1 MNGFSFYRYFC
12 ISLTIFKMFNM
23 KKELKALLLTLPFAC
38 SLVSCINNDYD
49 LSDIDTTVGIAVN
62 DLVIPVNLD
71 KITLGDVLDLEDDS
85 QIKEVNGIYAV
96 VKDGTFSSDEIEIP
110 SFSAPAPSIEPIS
123 SVLSIEVESFAKAS
137 LRTGNKVAKYPITE
151 ANTSFMYHSDDVSE
165 YIIAAYAFDLNSS
178 LNVDIIINGLDGITN
193 SFEIENLSIQL
204 PAGMKAV
211 SDKGVYDE
219 ETGVLNLGN
228 VTGQNNR
235 FSFKVDF
242 SRVDVEKS
250 GAVLKDGKFDFS
262 GEISVKTG
270 DIAIYDDNF
279 ESGMTVAD
287 LPEEVEFKGN
297 ATMSDMS
304 VSTFDGVV
312 CYNIDGIDVDPISM
326 TDIPDILNQT
336 GTNIILDNPQIY
348 VSMNNPVADK
358 GLSASVGFALTPI
371 REGETSQALTLDDDS
386 LVIGHDKPLNENY
399 TFCMSPYKPDTYY
412 TGFEDAEFC
421 EFSTLGKVLSGTK
434 LPESI
439 NIDVVNP
446 NVWAQEV
453 YGFELGQK
461 LDRVNGTYSFY
472 APLALTDNSVIAYK
486 DTIDGWND
494 EDVDSIE
501 ISEAI
506 INAVVTT
513 DVPLALDIKAEPIDK
528 YGNVIENV
536 EVKGASVGIKA
547 DGQPIEISIKGKIR
561 HLDGIIL
568 TARAQSGVSD
578 ESLAPGHNISLTDIK
593 AKVSGI
599 YRTEL

>member
-1 MNGFSFYRYFC
+1 
-12 ISLTIFKMFNM
+12 M

-38 SLVSCINNDYD
+38 SFVSCINNDYD

-123 SVLSIEVESFAKAS
+123 SVLSIDVESFAKAS
-137 LRTGNKVAKYPITE
+137 LRTGNKVAKYPITD

-178 LNVDIIINGLDGITN
+178 LNVDIIVNGLDGITN

-250 GAVLKDGKFDFS
+250 GALLKDGKFDFS

>member
-1 MNGFSFYRYFC
+1 
-12 ISLTIFKMFNM
+12 M
-23 KKELKALLLTLPFAC
+23 KKEFKALFWMLPLTC
-38 SLVSCINNDYD
+38 SFVSCINSDYD
-49 LSDIDTTVGIAVN
+49 LSDIDTTVGITVN
-62 DLVIPVNLD
+62 DLVIPINLD
-71 KITLGDVLDLEDDS
+71 QIALSDVLDLEDDS

-110 SFSAPAPSIEPIS
+110 SFSAPAPYVEPIS
-123 SVLSIEVESFAKAS
+123 SVLYIDTENMAKAS
-137 LRTGNKVAKYPITE
+137 LKAGNKIAKYPITD

-165 YIIAAYAFDLNSS
+165 YILDAYAFDLSIS
-178 LNVDIIINGLDGITN
+178 LNVDIIVNGLDGVTN

-204 PAGMKAV
+204 PAGMVAV
-211 SDKGVYDE
+211 SDQGVYDA
-219 ETGVLNLGN
+219 ETGVLNLGSA
-228 VTGQNNR
+228 TGQNNR
-235 FSFKVDF
+235 YSFSVNI
-242 SRVDVEKS
+242 SHADVYKS
-250 GAVLKDGKFDFS
+250 GAVLKNGKFDFS

-270 DIAIYDDNF
+270 EIAIYDDNF
-279 ESGMTVAD
+279 VSGKTVAD
-287 LPEEVEFKGN
+287 LPEEILFKGN
-297 ATMSDMS
+297 ADMSDMS
-304 VSTFDGVV
+304 VSAFDGVV
-312 CYNIDGIDVDPISM
+312 CYNIDGIDVEPISM

-336 GTNIILDNPQIY
+336 GTDIILDNPQIY

-371 REGETSQALTLDDDS
+371 REGETSQAFTLDDDS
-386 LVIGHDKPLNENY
+386 LVIGHDKPLDENY
-399 TFCMSPYKPDTYY
+399 AFCMSPYEPDTYY
-412 TGFEDAEFC
+412 TGFENAEFC
-421 EFSTLGKVLSGTK
+421 EFSALGKILSGTK

-453 YGFELGQK
+453 YGFELGRK
-461 LDRVNGTYSFY
+461 LNRVNGTYSFY

-501 ISEAI
+501 ISEAV

-536 EVKGASVGIKA
+536 EVTSASVGIKA
-547 DGQPIEISIKGKIR
+547 DRQPIEISIKGVIR

-578 ESLAPGHNISLTDIK
+578 ESLAPDHNITLTDIK

>member
-1 MNGFSFYRYFC
+1 
-12 ISLTIFKMFNM
+12 MFNM

-123 SVLSIEVESFAKAS
+123 SVLSIDVESFAKAS
-137 LRTGNKVAKYPITE
+137 LRTGNKVAKYPITD

-178 LNVDIIINGLDGITN
+178 LNVDIIVNGLDGITN

-250 GAVLKDGKFDFS
+250 GALLKDGKFDFS

-528 YGNVIENV
+528 YGNVIENL

>member
-1 MNGFSFYRYFC
+1 
-12 ISLTIFKMFNM
+12 MFNM

-123 SVLSIEVESFAKAS
+123 SVLSIDVESFAKAS
-137 LRTGNKVAKYPITE
+137 LRTGNKVAKYPITD

-178 LNVDIIINGLDGITN
+178 LNVDIIVNGLDGITN

-250 GAVLKDGKFDFS
+250 GALLKDGKFDFS

-461 LDRVNGTYSFY
+461 LDRVNGSYSFY
-472 APLALTDNSVIAYK
+472 APLALTENSVIAYK

-528 YGNVIENV
+528 YGNVIENL

>member
-1 MNGFSFYRYFC
+1 
-12 ISLTIFKMFNM
+12 MFNM

-38 SLVSCINNDYD
+38 SFVSCINNDYD
-49 LSDIDTTVGIAVN
+49 LSDIDTTVGLAVN

-123 SVLSIEVESFAKAS
+123 SVLSIDVESFAKAS
-137 LRTGNKVAKYPITE
+137 LRTGNKVAKYPITD

-178 LNVDIIINGLDGITN
+178 LNVDIIVNGLDGITN

-250 GAVLKDGKFDFS
+250 GALLKDGKFDFS

-304 VSTFDGVV
+304 VATFDGVV

-399 TFCMSPYKPDTYY
+399 TFCMSPYEPDTYY
-412 TGFEDAEFC
+412 TGFENAEFC
-421 EFSTLGKVLSGTK
+421 EFSALGKILSGTK

-536 EVKGASVGIKA
+536 EVEGASVGIKA
-547 DGQPIEISIKGKIR
+547 QGQPIEISIKGKIR

>member
-1 MNGFSFYRYFC
+1 
-12 ISLTIFKMFNM
+12 MFNM

-123 SVLSIEVESFAKAS
+123 SVLSIDVESFAKAS
-137 LRTGNKVAKYPITE
+137 LRTGNKVAKYPITD

-250 GAVLKDGKFDFS
+250 GALLKDGKFDFS

-348 VSMNNPVADK
+348 VSMNNPVADM
-358 GLSASVGFALTPI
+358 GLSA
-371 REGETSQALTLDDDS
+371 
-386 LVIGHDKPLNENY
+386 
-399 TFCMSPYKPDTYY
+399 
-412 TGFEDAEFC
+412 
-421 EFSTLGKVLSGTK
+421 
-434 LPESI
+434 
-439 NIDVVNP
+439 
-446 NVWAQEV
+446 AQ
-453 YGFELGQK
+453 
-461 LDRVNGTYSFY
+461 
-472 APLALTDNSVIAYK
+472 
-486 DTIDGWND
+486 
-494 EDVDSIE
+494 
-501 ISEAI
+501 
-506 INAVVTT
+506 
-513 DVPLALDIKAEPIDK
+513 
-528 YGNVIENV
+528 
-536 EVKGASVGIKA
+536 
-547 DGQPIEISIKGKIR
+547 
-561 HLDGIIL
+561 
-568 TARAQSGVSD
+568 
-578 ESLAPGHNISLTDIK
+578 
-593 AKVSGI
+593 
-599 YRTEL
+599 

>member
-1 MNGFSFYRYFC
+1 
-12 ISLTIFKMFNM
+12 M

-123 SVLSIEVESFAKAS
+123 SVLSIDVESFAKAS
-137 LRTGNKVAKYPITE
+137 LRTGNKVAKYPITD

-178 LNVDIIINGLDGITN
+178 LNVDIIVNGLDGITN

-250 GAVLKDGKFDFS
+250 GALLKDGKFDFS

-528 YGNVIENV
+528 YGNVIENL

>member
-1 MNGFSFYRYFC
+1 
-12 ISLTIFKMFNM
+12 M
-23 KKELKALLLTLPFAC
+23 KKEFKALFWMLPLTC
-38 SLVSCINNDYD
+38 SFVSCINSDYD
-49 LSDIDTTVGIAVN
+49 LSDIDTTVGITVN
-62 DLVIPVNLD
+62 DLVIPINLD
-71 KITLGDVLDLEDDS
+71 QIALSDVLDLKDDS

-110 SFSAPAPSIEPIS
+110 SFSAPAPYVEPIS
-123 SVLSIEVESFAKAS
+123 SVLYIDTENMAKAG
-137 LRTGNKVAKYPITE
+137 LKAGNKVAKYPITD
-151 ANTSFMYHSDDVSE
+151 ANTSFVYHSDDISK
-165 YIIAAYAFDLNSS
+165 YILDAQTFDLNSS
-178 LNVDIIINGLDGITN
+178 LNVDIIVNGLDGITN
-193 SFEIENLSIQL
+193 SFEIENFSIQL

-211 SDKGVYDE
+211 SDKGVYDA
-219 ETGVLNLGN
+219 ETGLLNFGN

-235 FSFKVDF
+235 YSFSVDF
-242 SRVDVEKS
+242 SRMNLDKS

-262 GEISVKTG
+262 GEIFVKTG
-270 DIAIYDDNF
+270 EIAIYEDNF
-279 ESGMTVAD
+279 VSGKTVSD
-287 LPEEVEFKGN
+287 LPEEVVFKGN
-297 ATMSDMS
+297 ADMSDMAIS
-304 VSTFDGVV
+304 GFDGVV
-312 CYNIDGIDVDPISM
+312 YYDIEGIDVEPISM

-336 GTNIILDNPQIY
+336 GTDIILDNPQIY

-358 GLSASVGFALTPI
+358 GLSASVGFALTPV
-371 REGETSQALTLDDDS
+371 REGETSQTLTLDGDS
-386 LVIGHDKPLNENY
+386 LVIGHNKPLNEHY
-399 TFCMSPYKPDTYY
+399 AFCMSPYKPDTYY
-412 TGFEDAEFC
+412 TGFENAEFY
-421 EFSTLGKVLSGTK
+421 EFSTLGEILSGTK

-453 YGFELGQK
+453 SGFELGKK
-461 LDRVNGTYSFY
+461 LDRVNGSYSFY
-472 APLALTDNSVIAYK
+472 APLALTENSVIAYK

-494 EDVDSIE
+494 KDVDSIE

-536 EVKGASVGIKA
+536 EVEGASVGIKA
-547 DGQPIEISIKGKIR
+547 QGQPIEISIKGIIR

-578 ESLAPGHNISLTDIK
+578 ESLAPGHNITLTDIK

>member
-1 MNGFSFYRYFC
+1 
-12 ISLTIFKMFNM
+12 MFNM

-123 SVLSIEVESFAKAS
+123 SVLSIDVESFAKAS
-137 LRTGNKVAKYPITE
+137 LRTGNKVAKYPITD

-178 LNVDIIINGLDGITN
+178 LNVDIIVNGLDGITN

-250 GAVLKDGKFDFS
+250 GALLKDGKFDFS

-297 ATMSDMS
+297 ANMSDMS

-528 YGNVIENV
+528 YGNVIENL

>member
-1 MNGFSFYRYFC
+1 M
-12 ISLTIFKMFNM
+12 
-23 KKELKALLLTLPFAC
+23 
-38 SLVSCINNDYD
+38 
-49 LSDIDTTVGIAVN
+49 
-62 DLVIPVNLD
+62 
-71 KITLGDVLDLEDDS
+71 LDLEDDS

-123 SVLSIEVESFAKAS
+123 SVLSIDVESFAKAS
-137 LRTGNKVAKYPITE
+137 LRTGNKVAKYPITD

-178 LNVDIIINGLDGITN
+178 LNVDIIVNGLDGITN

-250 GAVLKDGKFDFS
+250 GALLKDGKFDFS

-536 EVKGASVGIKA
+536 EVEGASVGIKA
-547 DGQPIEISIKGKIR
+547 QGQPIEISIKGIIR

-578 ESLAPGHNISLTDIK
+578 ESLSPGHNITLTDIK

>member
-1 MNGFSFYRYFC
+1 
-12 ISLTIFKMFNM
+12 MFNM

-38 SLVSCINNDYD
+38 SFVSCINNDYD

-123 SVLSIEVESFAKAS
+123 SVLSIDVESFAKAS
-137 LRTGNKVAKYPITE
+137 LRTGNKVAKYPITD

-178 LNVDIIINGLDGITN
+178 LNVDIIVNGLDGITN

-250 GAVLKDGKFDFS
+250 GALLKDGKFDFS

-453 YGFELGQK
+453 YGFELDQK

>member
-1 MNGFSFYRYFC
+1 
-12 ISLTIFKMFNM
+12 MFNM

-123 SVLSIEVESFAKAS
+123 SVLSIDVESFAKAS
-137 LRTGNKVAKYPITE
+137 LRTGNKVAKYPITD

-178 LNVDIIINGLDGITN
+178 LNVDIIVNGLDGITN

-250 GAVLKDGKFDFS
+250 GALLKDGKFDFS

>member
-1 MNGFSFYRYFC
+1 
-12 ISLTIFKMFNM
+12 M
-23 KKELKALLLTLPFAC
+23 KKEFKALFWMLPLAC
-38 SLVSCINNDYD
+38 SFVSCINSDYD
-49 LSDIDTTVGIAVN
+49 LSDIDTTVGITVN
-62 DLVIPVNLD
+62 DLVIPINLD
-71 KITLGDVLDLEDDS
+71 QIALSDVLDLEDDS
-85 QIKEVNGIYAV
+85 QIKEVNGLYAV

-110 SFSAPAPSIEPIS
+110 SFSAPAPYVEPIS
-123 SVLSIEVESFAKAS
+123 SVLYIDTENMAKAG
-137 LRTGNKVAKYPITE
+137 LKAGNKVAKYPITD
-151 ANTSFMYHSDDVSE
+151 ANTSFVYHSDDISK
-165 YIIAAYAFDLNSS
+165 YILDAQTFDLNSS
-178 LNVDIIINGLDGITN
+178 LNVDIIVNGLDGITN
-193 SFEIENLSIQL
+193 SFEIENFSIQL

-211 SDKGVYDE
+211 SDKGVYDA
-219 ETGVLNLGN
+219 ETGLLNFGN

-235 FSFKVDF
+235 YSFSVDF
-242 SRVDVEKS
+242 SRMNLGKS
-250 GAVLKDGKFDFS
+250 GAVLKNGKFDFS
-262 GEISVKTG
+262 GEIFVKTG
-270 DIAIYDDNF
+270 EIAIYEDNF
-279 ESGMTVAD
+279 VSGKTVSD
-287 LPEEVEFKGN
+287 LPEEVVFKGN
-297 ATMSDMS
+297 ADMSDMAIS
-304 VSTFDGVV
+304 GFDGVV
-312 CYNIDGIDVDPISM
+312 YYDIEGIDVEPISM

-336 GTNIILDNPQIY
+336 GTDIILDNPQIY

-528 YGNVIENV
+528 YGNVIENL

>member
-1 MNGFSFYRYFC
+1 
-12 ISLTIFKMFNM
+12 M
-23 KKELKALLLTLPFAC
+23 KKEFKALFWMLPLTC
-38 SLVSCINNDYD
+38 SFVSCINSDYD
-49 LSDIDTTVGIAVN
+49 LSDIDTTVGITVN
-62 DLVIPVNLD
+62 DLVIPINLD
-71 KITLGDVLDLEDDS
+71 QIALSDVLDLKDDS

-110 SFSAPAPSIEPIS
+110 SFSAPAPYVEPIS
-123 SVLSIEVESFAKAS
+123 SVLYIDTENMAKAG
-137 LRTGNKVAKYPITE
+137 LKAGNKVAKYPITD
-151 ANTSFMYHSDDVSE
+151 ANTSFVYHSDDISK
-165 YIIAAYAFDLNSS
+165 YILDAQTFDLNSS
-178 LNVDIIINGLDGITN
+178 LNVDIIVNGLDGITN
-193 SFEIENLSIQL
+193 SFEIENFSIQL

-211 SDKGVYDE
+211 SDKGVYDA
-219 ETGVLNLGN
+219 ETGLLNFGN

-235 FSFKVDF
+235 YSFSVDF
-242 SRVDVEKS
+242 SRMNLDKS

-262 GEISVKTG
+262 GEIFVKTG
-270 DIAIYDDNF
+270 EIAIYDNF
-279 ESGMTVAD
+279 VSGKTVSD
-287 LPEEVEFKGN
+287 LPEEVVFKGN
-297 ATMSDMS
+297 ADMSDMAIS
-304 VSTFDGVV
+304 GFDGVV
-312 CYNIDGIDVDPISM
+312 YYDIEGIDVEPISM

-336 GTNIILDNPQIY
+336 GTDIILDNPQIY

-358 GLSASVGFALTPI
+358 GLSASVGFALTPV
-371 REGETSQALTLDDDS
+371 REGETSQTLTLDGDS
-386 LVIGHDKPLNENY
+386 LVIGHNKPLNEHY
-399 TFCMSPYKPDTYY
+399 AFCMSPYKPDTYY

-472 APLALTDNSVIAYK
+472 APLALTENSVIAYK

-494 EDVDSIE
+494 KDVDSIE

-536 EVKGASVGIKA
+536 EVEGASVGIKA
-547 DGQPIEISIKGKIR
+547 QGQPIEISIKGIIR

-578 ESLAPGHNISLTDIK
+578 ESLAPGHNITLTDIK

>member
-1 MNGFSFYRYFC
+1 
-12 ISLTIFKMFNM
+12 M
-23 KKELKALLLTLPFAC
+23 KKEFKALFWMLPLTC
-38 SLVSCINNDYD
+38 SFVSCINSDYD
-49 LSDIDTTVGIAVN
+49 LSDIDTTVGITVN

-71 KITLGDVLDLEDDS
+71 QIALSDVLDLEDDS

-123 SVLSIEVESFAKAS
+123 SVLSINVESFTKGSLKA
-137 LRTGNKVAKYPITE
+137 GNKVAKYPITD

-219 ETGVLNLGN
+219 ETGVLDLGN

-250 GAVLKDGKFDFS
+250 GALLKDGKFDFS

-279 ESGMTVAD
+279 ESGMTVVD